1 MEHISDSTTVKDYL
15 TQQLSGGSGSDKA
28 GAAGAAV
35 NDCTDNTPDTAADAG
50 GISAALLKLA
60 KEIGRILGTMHAN
73 HIIHG
78 DLTTSNL
85 LLEGRPEDC
94 RIAVIDFGLG
104 SYDESTEDKGVDLYV
119 LERALSS
126 THPKTERFFEVI
138 LDGYKDAYEQAD
150 SNRGAAGDRKRGKKP
165 SAEQVINKLN
175 EVRMRGRK
183 RTMVG

>member
-1 MEHISDSTTVKDYL
+1 MEHIADSITVKEYL
-15 TQQLSGGSGSDKA
+15 TQQLSCGSGSAKA
-28 GAAGAAV
+28 GIASAAV
-35 NDCTDNTPDTAADAG
+35 SDCSDSAPNTAVETG
-50 GISAALLKLA
+50 EISAALLKLA

-85 LLEGRPEDC
+85 LLEGRPEDH

-126 THPKTERFFEVI
+126 THPKTERFFEAI

-150 SNRGAAGDRKRGKKP
+150 DNRGTAGDRKRGKRP
-165 SAEQVINKLN
+165 SAEQVVNKLN